1 MAAFGS
7 LCLLI
12 ALALAAYNLLAG
24 ALALRWL
31 AVPEPQYSPEQLSK
45 WYQQGR
51 IAVFAFWGA
60 LFLAIALRVLAPV
73 STNSVAFQ
81 IGAGV
86 VLMVPTIYIA
96 WLGYTRRAFRLSP
109 ERLADTAR
117 RAGIAGFVAVTGA
130 AFALIWSVFTND
142 FSITYILEHSNRA
155 LPIPYKFAALWSGQE
170 GSLLLWAWLLGMYG
184 FVLRLRH
191 KTDVKLYAY
200 AGSILAGVQKFF
212 LSVLVFAA
220 PPFALLPG
228 FAAGGQVPADGNG
241 LNPLLQYPE
250 MVIHPPMLYLGYVG
264 FSVPFA
270 FALGALMMRYPGEKW
285 IKITRTWTMVTWLFL
300 TCGIFLGM
308 HWAYAVLG
316 WGGYWGWDPV
326 ENASFM
332 PWLTGTAFLHSVM
345 MQERKGMMKSWNVWL
360 IFSTFLLTL
369 LGTLLTRAGLVS
381 SVHAFAQSS
390 IGTWFVVFMCIVL
403 AVCIFTYVL
412 QRSHLKTEHQM
423 ESLVSRE
430 SSFLFNNLMLLTA
443 CFVILWGTLFPILS
457 EYVQGSK
464 VTVGAPFY
472 NAVAVPIG
480 LFLLFLTGV
489 GPLLPWR
496 ATSLKA
502 IKRNFVLPS
511 IALWA
516 TVIVCLVAGANPWQ
530 GGAFDQGRFYAV
542 VAFALSAA
550 VLTAILSEFFRGAA
564 VISRQ
569 TGRNLFAALWLLT
582 RRNTRRYGGYLVHIG
597 VVIVVIGLAG
607 AAFNR
612 NAEKEMAFHDQLNIG
627 PYTLVQ
633 VGSSQDTNP
642 DFDSDYAVLDVY
654 KGGKKV
660 FQMTPEQRFYHLGEG
675 VQPQTMVAIHS
686 IPEWDLYVVFEGIN
700 QDTNQPIIKAFL
712 NPLVGWIWFGL
723 GVIVIGTFIALVP
736 SLTPA
741 TAALRVPATQA
752 APIVP
757 AIKGGD

>member
-7 LCLLI
+7 FCLLV

-24 ALALRWL
+24 TVALSAIAAGSTMSQRPTMLQIL
-31 AVPEPQYSPEQLSK
+31 L
-45 WYQQGR
+45 GR
-51 IAVFAFWGA
+51 IAAR
-60 LFLAIALRVLAPV
+60 I
-73 STNSVAFQ
+73 
-81 IGAGV
+81 
-86 VLMVPTIYIA
+86 
-96 WLGYTRRAFRLSP
+96 SP

-130 AFALIWSVFTND
+130 AFALVWSVFAND
-142 FSITYILEHSNRA
+142 FSITYIVEHSNRA

-170 GSLLLWAWLLGMYG
+170 GSLLLWAWLLGTYG
-184 FVLRLRH
+184 FVLRLLH

-200 AGSILAGVQKFF
+200 AGTILSGVQVFF

-220 PPFALLPG
+220 PPFSLLPG
-228 FAAGGQVPADGNG
+228 YVAGGPVPADGNG

-285 IKITRTWTMVTWLFL
+285 IRITRVWTMVTWLFL

-390 IGTWFVVFMCIVL
+390 IGTWFVVFMGIVL
-403 AVCIFTYVL
+403 AVCIYAYIY
-412 QRSHLKTEHQM
+412 QRGHLKTEHHL

-430 SSFLFNNLMLLTA
+430 SSFLFNNLVLLTA
-443 CFVILWGTLFPILS
+443 CFVILWGTLFPIIS
-457 EYVQGSK
+457 EYVEGSK

-472 NAVAVPIG
+472 NRVAIPIG
-480 LFLLFLTGV
+480 LFLIFLTGV

-496 ATSLKA
+496 SASLKA
-502 IKRNFVLPS
+502 IRRNFVLPVV
-511 IALWA
+511 ALW
-516 TVIVCLVAGANPWQ
+516 TMVIVCLAVGVRPWRDGALDS
-530 GGAFDQGRFYAV
+530 GSFYAV
-542 VAFALSAA
+542 VGFALAAA
-550 VLTAILSEFFRGAA
+550 VITAIASEFLRGAA
-564 VISRQ
+564 VISKQ
-569 TGRNLFAALWLLT
+569 TGKNLFSALWLLT

-597 VVIVVIGLAG
+597 VVIVVVGLCG

-612 NAEKEMAFHDQLNIG
+612 NVESEMAPHDKLHIG
-627 PYTLVQ
+627 PYTLEQ
-633 VGSSQDTNP
+633 VGATQDSNLNYN
-642 DFDSDYAVLDVY
+642 SEYAVLSVS
-654 KGGKKV
+654 KGGKEL
-660 FQMTPEQRFYHLGEG
+660 FQMTPEKRFYLASG
-675 VQPQTMVAIHS
+675 QPQTMVAIHS
-686 IPEWDLYVVFEGIN
+686 VPGWDLYVVYEGTN
-700 QDTNQPIIKAFL
+700 PDTGQPIIKAFL
-712 NPLVGWIWFGL
+712 NPLVGWIWL
-723 GVIVIGTFIALVP
+723 GVAVIAFGTVIALVP
-736 SLTPA
+736 NLSPA
-741 TAALRVPATQA
+741 TAALRVPVAQVVSA
-752 APIVP
+752 EP
-757 AIKGGD
+757 ALKGGV